1 VKGIFLAL
9 GLLVT
14 SFSSMGAD
22 MSNGAD
28 NFYKSEKVTVEKVT
42 FKNQYGM
49 KVAGNL
55 FTPKDLAPKS
65 RSAAIIVGHPMG
77 AVKEQSANLYATKMA
92 EQGFV
97 TLSLDLSFW
106 GESEGTPRQAISP
119 DIYAEDF
126 SAAVDFL
133 GTHPIVDPERTSL
146 GTSINGLFCHGD
158 RGKLLRGFSID
169 CAS

>member
-1 VKGIFLAL
+1 VKGIFLAF

-14 SFSSMGAD
+14 TFSSMGAD

-28 NFYKSEKVTVEKVT
+28 NFYKSDKVTVEKVT

-55 FTPKDLAPKS
+55 FTPTDLDPNTKN
-65 RSAAIIVGHPMG
+65 AAIVVGHPMG

-106 GESEGTPRQAISP
+106 GASEGTPRQAAP
-119 DIYAEDF
+119 Q
-126 SAAVDFL
+126 
-133 GTHPIVDPERTSL
+133 
-146 GTSINGLFCHGD
+146 GD
-158 RGKLLRGFSID
+158 RHRQHVRHGRSQ
-169 CAS
+169 S